1 MPRTGRRGGR
11 RCTNPPCRSN
21 KEATTEAPPSCLR
34 DQAEAGTGGSNNS
47 IPVLTC
53 QPDGRYQPIQCH
65 KNICICVDEWT
76 GSSLDGTGIQN
87 GTPDCS
93 RPLPHARVWPGCT
106 GKVKSKF
113 MQDLK
118 KFLLSKVEGGERS
131 TGPDSAGQSVE
142 QFSALTHFRSLD
154 LDSNSFL
161 ERREKKAVKRLFRSN
176 PKLRGC
182 GKNLTKYC
190 DVNRDRRVSQEEW
203 LACVTLHNNQ
213 TDEPRPPPPPGGDWN
228 PFEHILKSES

>member
-1 MPRTGRRGGR
+1 MYQPTLSFQQRGHHGGPTLLPTRPGRGGYWR
-11 RCTNPPCRSN
+11 
-21 KEATTEAPPSCLR
+21 
-34 DQAEAGTGGSNNS
+34 QQQQH
-47 IPVLTC
+47 PVLAC

-142 QFSALTHFRSLD
+142 QFAALTHFRSLD
-154 LDSNSFL
+154 HDSNSFL